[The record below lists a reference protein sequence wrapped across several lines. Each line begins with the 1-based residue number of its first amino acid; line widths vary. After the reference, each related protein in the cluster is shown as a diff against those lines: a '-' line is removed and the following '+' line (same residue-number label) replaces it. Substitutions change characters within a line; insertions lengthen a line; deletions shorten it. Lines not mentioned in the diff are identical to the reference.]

1 MDTALAAEPSPS
13 PASILLILVSTVLLG
28 NNLVKIAA
36 FSRVSGVDAAG
47 DASTGEANS
56 LAAPLS
62 INRLPAST
70 AVVIPTSNAFLPNS
84 FAASLPMLRAVAAAR
99 LATPD
104 VKSRLNTPVTVSN
117 IPAPPITYFLVYLLL
132 GTTSIFIIVT

>member
-1 MDTALAAEPSPS
+1 MDTAAEPSPS
-13 PASILLILVSTVLLG
+13 PASILLILVG
-28 NNLVKIAA
+28 NNLVNIAA
-36 FSRVSGVDAAG
+36 FSRVSGGVDAAG
-47 DASTGEANS
+47 GASTDEANS

-132 GTTSIFIIVT
+132 GTISIFIIVT